1 MAEQEQWY
9 SLEERKLLL
18 KERYSKG
25 SDHYFFE
32 VKEAKNG
39 SKYIIID
46 QRKRVGDKFVG
57 SKIRIFEDQML
68 EFERILRKLINF
80 SLSELQLQ
88 NKLNDTVK
96 NDDSNL
102 LISDLIPAFFPKLL
116 STSNWKDFE
125 THTYYLLKL
134 LGITQSY
141 NFLNERQAG
150 KADGFFKIGNL
161 AVIYDC
167 TLDTENIEYH
177 KSSQIN
183 NYYNCLKQG
192 IINISG
198 KTTEEFHDYYKQVWI
213 ITQKVTRQI
222 KVINSIEVK
231 EIAVQDLMNLYQER
245 LTRTLNDQ
253 SLEMKLRNL

>member
-1 MAEQEQWY
+1 MSEQEQWY

-39 SKYIIID
+39 SKYIVID
-46 QRKRVGDKFVG
+46 QRKRVGDNFVG
-57 SKIRIFEDQML
+57 SKVRIFEDQML
-68 EFERILRKLINF
+68 EFERILHKLINF
-80 SLSELQLQ
+80 SLSEIKSPK
-88 NKLNDTVK
+88 KLNSMRK
-96 NDDSNL
+96 NNDSNL
-102 LISDLIPAFFPKLL
+102 LISDLIPAFFPKIL
-116 STSNWKDFE
+116 STSNWKEFE
-125 THTYYLLKL
+125 TYTYYLLKL
-134 LGITQSY
+134 IGITQSY

-150 KADGFFKIGNL
+150 KDDGFFKVGNL

-167 TLDTENIEYH
+167 TLDKRDIEYN

-183 NYYNCLKQG
+183 NYCNCLKQG

-198 KTTEEFHDYYKQVWI
+198 KATEEFHNYSKQVWI
-213 ITQKVTRQI
+213 ITQNLTRQI

-231 EIAVQDLMNLYQER
+231 EIAVQDLMSLYQER
-245 LTRTLNDQ
+245 LTRTLNEQ